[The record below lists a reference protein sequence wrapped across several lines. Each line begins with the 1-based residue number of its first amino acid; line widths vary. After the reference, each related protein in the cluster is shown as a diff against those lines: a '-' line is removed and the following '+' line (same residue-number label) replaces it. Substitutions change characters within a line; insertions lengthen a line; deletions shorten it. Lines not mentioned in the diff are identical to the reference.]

1 MFSIGHFIRTQ
12 AKVVWPENG
21 TQITGGTGLGR
32 PAYLETKERETLVIH
47 TCSSSTNQLNVD
59 YCGCICIERE
69 YIYNITLC
77 CCYIDVS
84 NRISRGRTSKRAG
97 YMLCCAALR
106 PARLVRRLRF
116 LCEKQ
121 KGKRAAPVE
130 RVGSVHFIY
139 ISFLL
144 VDVCV
149 VFRLCRHLIGSPFI
163 SAGQDGLR

>member
-1 MFSIGHFIRTQ
+1 MLLLHRRF
-12 AKVVWPENG
+12 E
-21 TQITGGTGLGR
+21 
-32 PAYLETKERETLVIH
+32 
-47 TCSSSTNQLNVD
+47 
-59 YCGCICIERE
+59 
-69 YIYNITLC
+69 YNI
-77 CCYIDVS
+77 
-84 NRISRGRTSKRAG
+84 RGTDEQTRWIHAV
-97 YMLCCAALR
+97 LCCAALR